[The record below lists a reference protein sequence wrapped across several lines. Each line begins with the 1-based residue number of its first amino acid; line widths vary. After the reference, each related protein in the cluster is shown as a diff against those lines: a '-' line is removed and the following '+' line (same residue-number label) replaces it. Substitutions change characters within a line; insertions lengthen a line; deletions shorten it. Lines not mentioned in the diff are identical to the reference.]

1 MKFLSKK
8 LYFLLFFVCF
18 VQLNA
23 QAMPSPNAI
32 LHNVYQKMMKVKDYS
47 ADLKIQSEIPLI
59 KIMPVSAK
67 VYFKQKD
74 KFKIITKGIAILPKQ
89 GFNDLAKI
97 IKDSTSYLAVS
108 AGNEKINNRLTQI
121 IHLIPNNDTSDL
133 IIAKFWVDVNAGLIL
148 KSQLTTKSNGNL
160 QINYEYEPIGKPYG
174 LPHHLVFTVDVKKF
188 KIPKALAADV
198 NKTQRSKMQSESKSK
213 TGSIDIRLTNIQI
226 NKGID
231 DKIFKK

>member
-1 MKFLSKK
+1 MKFFSKK
-8 LYFLLFFVCF
+8 LRFILFFVCF

-23 QAMPSPNAI
+23 HAIPSPNAI
-32 LHNVYQKMMKVKDYS
+32 LHSVYQKMMKVKDYS

-89 GFNDLAKI
+89 GFNDLSKI
-97 IKDSTSYLAVS
+97 LKDSTSYLAIS
-108 AGNEKINNRLTQI
+108 AGNEKINNSLTQI
-121 IHLIPNNDTSDL
+121 IHLIPKDDTSDL
-133 IIAKFWVDVNAGLIL
+133 IIGKFWVDVNSALVL

-160 QINYEYEPIGKPYG
+160 QINYEYDPAGKAYG
-174 LPHHLVFTVDVKKF
+174 LPNHIVFTVDVKKF

-198 NKTQRSKMQSESKSK
+198 NKTKRNTQLSTKQSK
-213 TGSIDIRLTNIQI
+213 TGSIDIRLSNIQI